1 VAAIFLLTLGLGL
14 LLRLGRLLIPV
25 ILGFVL
31 AYLVDPLV
39 TGLSRITRIP
49 RWLSVLLLYV
59 VIVLLVGGLTAGTGL
74 IITQQLIG
82 LVNDL
87 GTLSAQL
94 PDFLTRLSEMTLVIG
109 PWVIDLSTVINPLLG
124 SVGSAVQPLLA
135 QTGALLASI
144 AGATASVVGL
154 VLVVMLFGYYLLLD
168 FGGLDEYVMHFVP
181 RAYQSDVQRL
191 MKGTQQVWRAFIR
204 GQLIL
209 GAVVGVL
216 TGIALAAVGLRFAL
230 VLGLIA
236 GVLELV
242 PTFGPIVAGVLAILV
257 ALFQGTNSLGLTPL
271 AFALVVIGVSFLIQ
285 QIENNLLVPRIIGG
299 SLNLHPMVVLL
310 GAIVGGTMA
319 GILGVLLAA
328 PVIATGRLWLGY
340 FYRKTVG
347 LETWPADL
355 EPLRRSAS
363 RPSWSARLRAYL
375 SGRRKARA

>member
-1 VAAIFLLTLGLGL
+1 VAAIFLLTLGVGL

-363 RPSWSARLRAYL
+363 RPSWSVRLRAYL